1 MLTQNPN
8 EPKTQAAS
16 NSGNAKATAAILDP
30 HSPIEVASTGNGTTT
45 DTSGTDN
52 NKPPAP

>member
-1 MLTQNPN
+1 MLTQNP
-8 EPKTQAAS
+8 EPKVQNAS
-16 NSGNAKATAAILDP
+16 NSGNAEAASALLDP

-45 DTSGTDN
+45 DPSGTD

>member
-8 EPKTQAAS
+8 EPKAQTAS
-16 NSGNAKATAAILDP
+16 NSGKGEPRAALLDP

-45 DTSGTDN
+45 DPSGPDT
-52 NKPPAP
+52 KPPAP

>member
-8 EPKTQAAS
+8 EPKSQNAS
-16 NSGNAKATAAILDP
+16 NSGNAKATSAILDP

-45 DTSGTDN
+45 DPAGPD